1 MDREKKKNKNTIQN
15 KNTAAGVKLWWGDGE
30 REKYDFKMVKT
41 GCSNFKSF
49 DG

>member
-30 REKYDFKMVKT
+30 REKYDFKN
-41 GCSNFKSF
+41 GENRLFKLQIV
-49 DG
+49 